1 MRPRRRAPR
10 ARKVLGIIPAAVF
23 VLSSTAFGFTM
34 IPSPPSFGCSRS
46 IQHST
51 TQRPIVVLFG
61 EPSEGSNNNK
71 ASVRFSG
78 TEGFTSTTNTNPL
91 DALLTL
97 LASDVA
103 SIALGLLGLIVVVA
117 HRGSLLLMLD
127 DTTTLSAADSL
138 TVQTRTD
145 LLAVFACGSVLLN
158 GITKLDVTAALAET
172 VVLEGT
178 KLDSIQVLLA
188 DGVVQPHDSSSS
200 STTVVWALESLLA
213 ATPATTAIL
222 LEREARLGSTTW
234 RVTARGG
241 IVPPINTKVPES
253 TPILDRVSSAGNDK
267 ETYLPTLQALPGKR
281 ELPYLPVNAQ
291 LALLVPIRQETNN
304 NNDDD
309 DTSQSG
315 VPTTTRVLVLGSN
328 RAKSFSPR
336 DVAWCRIVAERMAST
351 RA

>member
-1 MRPRRRAPR
+1 MRPRRRTPT

-78 TEGFTSTTNTNPL
+78 TEGFTSTTDTNPL
-91 DALLTL
+91 DALLTV

-117 HRGSLLLMLD
+117 HRGSLLMMME

-188 DGVVQPHDSSSS
+188 DGMVQQPHDSASS

-291 LALLVPIRQETNN
+291 LALLVPIRQENN
-304 NNDDD
+304 NNNNN
-309 DTSQSG
+309 TSQSG
-315 VPTTTRVLVLGSN
+315 GPTTTRVLVLGSN

-336 DVAWCRIVAERMAST
+336 DVAWCRIVAERMASA
-351 RA
+351 RP